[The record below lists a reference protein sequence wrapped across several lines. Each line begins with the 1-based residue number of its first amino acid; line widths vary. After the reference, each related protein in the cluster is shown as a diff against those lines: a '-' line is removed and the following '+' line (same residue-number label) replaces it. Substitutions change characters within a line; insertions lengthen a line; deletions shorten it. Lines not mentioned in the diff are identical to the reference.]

1 MKSNRPVFPSK
12 KPGTG
17 LPPEPSLP
25 VTKNDIKGIFDSL
38 ANDCV
43 KLRKERIVILSCGI
57 DDCIASDFISEM
69 MLLVA
74 DGKDPIK
81 IIISSPGGEI
91 LPGLGIIRAIQYAQS
106 KGIKV
111 IGEVFGQALS
121 MAFFILQTCDTRVM
135 GEGDFIMCHGVF
147 VLQGADRKGR
157 KAEDKMLDTAETY
170 FCKMIASKNNSKHN
184 DFHDEDYWRQLL
196 EEDTPNYYSADE
208 AFDMGLIDKVENR

>member
-1 MKSNRPVFPSK
+1 MKDQK
-12 KPGTG
+12 KSTEDPQVESSVGI
-17 LPPEPSLP
+17 
-25 VTKNDIKGIFDSL
+25 TKADIRSIFDAL

-43 KLRKERIVILSCGI
+43 KLRKERTIMLSTGI
-57 DDCIASDFISEM
+57 DDCIASDFIGEI

-74 DGKDPIK
+74 AGKDPIR

-111 IGEVFGQALS
+111 TGEVFGQALS
-121 MAFFILQTCDTRVM
+121 MAFFILQACDTRVM

-157 KAEDKMLDTAETY
+157 KAEDKLLDNAETY
-170 FCKMIASKNNSKHN
+170 FCKMIASKNTSKHK

-208 AFDMGLIDKVENR
+208 AFDMGLIDRVESR